1 MACGGGIGFPKEQTG
16 QVPGLRVLPVGVV
29 EEREKIRIIHDMTF
43 EHRDGRGRG
52 SVNATK
58 DWEEIPE
65 CAHAGVM
72 REVLQRILGLWA
84 EFGDRARIHI

>member
-43 EHRDGRGRG
+43 EHGDEQGGG
-52 SVNATK
+52 SVSATT

-65 CAHAGVM
+65 CALAGMM
-72 REVLQRILGLWA
+72 REVI
-84 EFGDRARIHI
+84 